1 MKGIFSRQPFSS
13 SVARIS
19 SRLRTSTQSPAFRF
33 RSFGGFELYSA
44 MGWLPF
50 VCPLPMMPKLLSCSS
65 PAPIVAWH
73 ASRTKRSGINYR
85 KPESALALVLVR
97 LLRLAVADPLLRRI
111 EAFKPDRGGQIHA
124 SSCHDSYLCHTRLV
138 RAFLSGIWHT

>member
-19 SRLRTSTQSPAFRF
+19 SRLRTCTQSPAFRF
-33 RSFGGFELYSA
+33 RSLGGFELYSA

-73 ASRTKRSGINYR
+73 ASRTKGVELTIRS
-85 KPESALALVLVR
+85 EE
-97 LLRLAVADPLLRRI
+97 RRVG
-111 EAFKPDRGGQIHA
+111 KGGRDWMDEGA
-124 SSCHDSYLCHTRLV
+124 RDEK
-138 RAFLSGIWHT
+138 